1 MTDTNTGKKLLKFV
15 SLTIL
20 FLIIIFYGI
29 WKGRD
34 LIFGIHL
41 TINGIQNN
49 ETVTQSVLELSGNA
63 YHAVSITINGRVVS
77 VEENGAWHDTIA
89 LLKGYNIIKITAK
102 DKFGRII
109 TKEFTVNY
117 KEPPGITPPTTDIPR
132 GKTSSSS
139 ATSTN

>member
-1 MTDTNTGKKLLKFV
+1 MTDTNTGKKLLKFA

-49 ETVTQSVLELSGNA
+49 ETVTHPVLELSGNA
-63 YHAVSITINGRVVS
+63 YHAVSITINGRIVS
-77 VEENGAWHDTIA
+77 IEEDGAWHDIIA
-89 LLKGYNIIKITAK
+89 LLNGYNVINISAK

-117 KEPPGITPPTTDIPR
+117 KEPPGITPSTTDIPP
-132 GKTSSSS
+132 GKKSSSS
-139 ATSTN
+139 AT